1 MKSWL
6 KEPLL
11 HFLLIGALLFG
22 LYTLLNPQETE
33 IAENRIVVSSGDI
46 ARLNANLT
54 KKLQRTPTAAE
65 LQELVDAYIR
75 EEVYYREALALGLDQ
90 GDTILRRR
98 MMQKMEFLTNDLT
111 DLAKP
116 DEATLN
122 QYLLANKE
130 QYELPARISF
140 SHIYFSYGK
149 RGEQIFTDAA
159 TTLNEIRTATEPAAL
174 SLEAGDPFMHQSALT
189 LESPYE
195 IARLFGRD
203 FAAQLFRLEAAGWQ
217 GPLESGYGLHLVRVS
232 EKVAA
237 RMPKLVTV
245 IDKLRADWVLEQ
257 RQKANSEIYRRFKQR
272 YEIVVETMPDQSEI
286 KVIAEPDG
294 KSS

>member
-1 MKSWL
+1 MNKWL

-22 LYTLLNPQETE
+22 VYSLLNPQD
-33 IAENRIVVSSGDI
+33 ADVAVNRIVVSSGDI

-54 KKLQRTPTAAE
+54 NRLQRTPTPNE
-65 LQELVDAYIR
+65 LQELVDTYIR
-75 EEVYYREALALGLDQ
+75 EEVYYREAIALGLDQ
-90 GDTILRRR
+90 DDSVLRRR

-111 DLAKP
+111 DLANP
-116 DEATLN
+116 DEATLK

-140 SHIYFSYGK
+140 RHIYFSYGK

-159 TTLNEIRTATEPAAL
+159 TTLSEIRTTTDPEAI
-174 SLEAGDPFMHQSALT
+174 SLELGDSFMHQSTLT

-195 IARLFGRD
+195 IARLFGQQ
-203 FAAQLFRLEAAGWQ
+203 FAEDVFQLGAEGWQ

-237 RMPKLVTV
+237 RMPELVTV
-245 IDKLRADWVLEQ
+245 IDKVRADWVLEQ

-272 YEIVVETMPDQSEI
+272 YEIVVETMPGQSEI
-286 KVIAEPDG
+286 ITSTELDG
-294 KSS
+294 KS